1 MRKFVFFLL
10 FSCCIMTSLYAQQRL
25 YLPDVD
31 AIGYGA
37 DGSWIDLYT
46 KLGTNRYAHRR
57 LQIDRKEISISKASA
72 AYQMVWHLY
81 SCNDT
86 LSRSDIEKAR
96 EYCVDA
102 NNLRSIALE
111 SYVGKTFDIKED
123 GNWKRNEEKSNYV
136 LKFLRPD
143 LAFVQQLR
151 YAKADRYAYNVITT
165 SSCVPDSVTTWR
177 GESQPLNP
185 LVLELKGGKTVLLF
199 AYRSFD
205 YLLLPTIKGDQFVK
219 LSRDCQPAELTEA
232 GNKYDAAAPY
242 DFMNIVLNDFLN
254 VKKTD
259 AGRCQL
265 VNAFGENMLKQD
277 YDSIVCG
284 ARFIIAHTKKGV
296 DVYNLYLKKLDL
308 GNALVAYEI
317 PNCMIGCINVLNR
330 NGAFYCDET
339 GEKMKN
345 PWKIRLGVCGTVP
358 HWTYSL
364 LKKRGQYQLKYYTA
378 GPGVTCEE
386 DKRYVLSDCQPT
398 DSISFLDG
406 KKEYRCNGNSWF
418 LGDLNVRPE
427 WIRVGR
433 NGKFGILAYDYKQPN
448 DVEPKEGTV
457 KYGDWERPL
466 ETYPVRTLKGK
477 TILPMV
483 YDSIMMHNDGYIY
496 FYKDGKVG
504 IYSYNDAPVYDELKQ
519 STRYFYHIVKDGVNG
534 WLDLKKNKEYLLN
547 NIDNR

>member
-1 MRKFVFFLL
+1 MKKNIFLFLFFY
-10 FSCCIMTSLYAQQRL
+10 CMATSLYAQQRL
-25 YLPDVD
+25 SLPDVD
-31 AIGYGA
+31 AIGYDV
-37 DGSWIDLYT
+37 DGSWIDLY
-46 KLGTNRYAHRR
+46 KKVGTDRYAQRR
-57 LQIDRKEISISKASA
+57 LQIDRKKISISKASA
-72 AYQMVWHLY
+72 AYQMVWDLY

-86 LSRSDIEKAR
+86 LSRNDIEKRR
-96 EYCVDA
+96 ERFVDVD
-102 NNLRSIALE
+102 NLRPIALE
-111 SYVGKTFDIKED
+111 NYVGKTFDIKE
-123 GNWKRNEEKSNYV
+123 GGKWKRNEENSSYV

-143 LAFVQQLR
+143 LAFIQLLR
-151 YAKADRYAYNVITT
+151 YAKADRYAYSVTTT

-177 GESQPLNP
+177 GVSQPLNP
-185 LVLELKGGKTVLLF
+185 LVLEMKGGKTVLLF
-199 AYRSFD
+199 AYRTFD
-205 YLLLPTIKGDQFVK
+205 YLLLPTIKSDQFVK
-219 LSRDCQPAELTEA
+219 LSRECQPAELTEA

-242 DFMNIVLNDFLN
+242 DFMNIVLKDFLN

-259 AGRCQL
+259 EGRCQL

-277 YDSIVCG
+277 YDSIICG
-284 ARFIIAHTKKGV
+284 ERFIIAHTKKGV

-330 NGAFYCDET
+330 NGDFYYDEM
-339 GEKMKN
+339 GKKMKN
-345 PWKIRLGVCGTVP
+345 PWKIQFEVCGTVP

-364 LKKRGQYQLKYYTA
+364 LKKRGQHQLKYYTG

-418 LGDLNVRPE
+418 LGALDVRPE

-433 NGKFGILAYDYKQPN
+433 NGKFGILAYDYKLPN

-457 KYGDWERPL
+457 GQGDWKRPL
-466 ETYPVRTLKGK
+466 MTYPVRTLKGE

-496 FYKDGKVG
+496 FYKGGKVG
-504 IYSYNDAPVYDELKQ
+504 IYSYNDTPVYDELEQ
-519 STRYFYHIVKDGVNG
+519 STRYFYHIVKDGVSG
-534 WLDLKKNKEYLLN
+534 WLDLKTNKEHYFSKSKE
-547 NIDNR
+547 

>member
-1 MRKFVFFLL
+1 MKKNIFLFLFFY
-10 FSCCIMTSLYAQQRL
+10 CMATSLYAQQRL
-25 YLPDVD
+25 SLPDVD
-31 AIGYGA
+31 AIGYSA
-37 DGSWIDLYT
+37 NGSWIDLY
-46 KLGTNRYAHRR
+46 KKVGTDRYAQRR
-57 LQIDRKEISISKASA
+57 LQIDRKKIRISKASA
-72 AYQMVWHLY
+72 AYQMVWDLY

-86 LSRSDIEKAR
+86 LSRNDIEKAR
-96 EYCVDA
+96 ERFVDVD
-102 NNLRSIALE
+102 NLRPIALE
-111 SYVGKTFDIKED
+111 NYVGKTFDIKE
-123 GNWKRNEEKSNYV
+123 GGKWKRNEENSSYV

-143 LAFVQQLR
+143 LAFAQLLR
-151 YAKADRYAYNVITT
+151 YAKADRYAYSVITT

-177 GESQPLNP
+177 GVSQPLNP
-185 LVLELKGGKTVLLF
+185 LVLEMKGGKTVLLF
-199 AYRSFD
+199 AYRTFD

-259 AGRCQL
+259 TDRCQL

-296 DVYNLYLKKLDL
+296 DVYNLYLQKLDL
-308 GNALVAYEI
+308 GNALAAYEI
-317 PNCMIGCINVLNR
+317 PNCVIGCINVLNR
-330 NGAFYCDET
+330 NGAFYYDEM
-339 GEKMKN
+339 GKKMKN

-358 HWTYSL
+358 VWTYSL
-364 LKKRGQYQLKYYTA
+364 LKKRGQHQLKYYTG

-386 DKRYVLSDCQPT
+386 DKRYVLSDCQPS
-398 DSISFLDG
+398 DSLTFLDG
-406 KKEYRCNGNSWF
+406 KKEYRCNGNSWI
-418 LGDLNVRPE
+418 LGDLDVRPE

-457 KYGDWERPL
+457 GQGDWKRPL
-466 ETYPVRTLKGK
+466 ETYPVRTLKGE

-504 IYSYNDAPVYDELKQ
+504 IYSYTDTPVYDKLEQ
-519 STRYFYHIVKDGVNG
+519 STRYFYHIVKDGVSG
-534 WLDLKKNKEYLLN
+534 WLDLKTNKEHYFSKSKE
-547 NIDNR
+547 

>member
-1 MRKFVFFLL
+1 MKKNIFLFLFFY
-10 FSCCIMTSLYAQQRL
+10 CMATSLYAQQRL
-25 YLPDVD
+25 SLPDVD
-31 AIGYGA
+31 AIGYDV
-37 DGSWIDLYT
+37 DGSWIDLY
-46 KLGTNRYAHRR
+46 KKVGTDRYAQRR
-57 LQIDRKEISISKASA
+57 LQIDRKKIRISKASA
-72 AYQMVWHLY
+72 AYQMVWDLY

-86 LSRSDIEKAR
+86 LSRNDIEKAR
-96 EYCVDA
+96 ERFVDVD
-102 NNLRSIALE
+102 NLRPIALE
-111 SYVGKTFDIKED
+111 NYVGKTFDIKE
-123 GNWKRNEEKSNYV
+123 GGKWKRNEENSSYV

-143 LAFVQQLR
+143 LAFAQLLR
-151 YAKADRYAYNVITT
+151 YAKADRYAYSVITT

-177 GESQPLNP
+177 GMSQPLNP
-185 LVLELKGGKTVLLF
+185 LVLEMKGGKTVLLF

-205 YLLLPTIKGDQFVK
+205 YLLLPTIKSDQFVK
-219 LSRDCQPAELTEA
+219 LSRECQPAELTAA

-259 AGRCQL
+259 TDRCQL

-296 DVYNLYLKKLDL
+296 DVYNLYLQKLDL
-308 GNALVAYEI
+308 GNALAAYEI
-317 PNCMIGCINVLNR
+317 PNCVIGCINVLNR
-330 NGAFYCDET
+330 NGDFYYDEM
-339 GEKMKN
+339 GKKMKN
-345 PWKIRLGVCGTVP
+345 PWKIQLRVCGTVP

-364 LKKRGQYQLKYYTA
+364 LKKRGQHQLKYYTG

-386 DKRYVLSDCQPT
+386 DKRYVLSDCQPS
-398 DSISFLDG
+398 DSLTFLDG

-418 LGDLNVRPE
+418 LGDLDVRPE

-433 NGKFGILAYDYKQPN
+433 NGKFGILAYDYKLPN

-457 KYGDWERPL
+457 GQGDWKRPL
-466 ETYPVRTLKGK
+466 MTYPVRTLKGE

-496 FYKDGKVG
+496 FYKGGKVG
-504 IYSYNDAPVYDELKQ
+504 IYSYNDTPVYDELEQ
-519 STRYFYHIVKDGVNG
+519 STRYFYHIVKDGVSG
-534 WLDLKKNKEYLLN
+534 WLDLKTNKEHYFSKSKE
-547 NIDNR
+547 

>member
-1 MRKFVFFLL
+1 MKKNIFLFLFFY
-10 FSCCIMTSLYAQQRL
+10 CMATSLYAQQRL
-25 YLPDVD
+25 SLPDVD

-37 DGSWIDLYT
+37 NGSWIDLYT
-46 KLGTNRYAHRR
+46 KLGTDRYAQRR
-57 LQIDRKEISISKASA
+57 LQIDRKKIRISKASA
-72 AYQMVWHLY
+72 AYQMVWDLY

-86 LSRSDIEKAR
+86 LSRNDIEKAR
-96 EYCVDA
+96 ERFVDVD
-102 NNLRSIALE
+102 NLRPIALE
-111 SYVGKTFDIKED
+111 NYVGKTFDIKE
-123 GNWKRNEEKSNYV
+123 GGKWKRNEENSSYV

-143 LAFVQQLR
+143 LAFAQLLR
-151 YAKADRYAYNVITT
+151 YAKADRYAYSVTTT

-177 GESQPLNP
+177 GVSQPLNP
-185 LVLELKGGKTVLLF
+185 LVLEMKGGKTVLLF
-199 AYRSFD
+199 AYRTFD

-219 LSRDCQPAELTEA
+219 LSRECQPAELTEA

-242 DFMNIVLNDFLN
+242 DFMNIVLKDFLN

-259 AGRCQL
+259 EGRCQL

-284 ARFIIAHTKKGV
+284 DRFIIAHTKKGV
-296 DVYNLYLKKLDL
+296 DVYNLYLQKLDL
-308 GNALVAYEI
+308 GNALAAYEI

-330 NGAFYCDET
+330 NGAFYYDEM
-339 GEKMKN
+339 GKKMKN
-345 PWKIRLGVCGTVP
+345 PWKIQLGVCGTVP
-358 HWTYSL
+358 VWTYSL
-364 LKKRGQYQLKYYTA
+364 LKKRGQHQLKYYTG

-418 LGDLNVRPE
+418 LGDLDVRPE

-457 KYGDWERPL
+457 G
-466 ETYPVRTLKGK
+466 
-477 TILPMV
+477 
-483 YDSIMMHNDGYIY
+483 
-496 FYKDGKVG
+496 
-504 IYSYNDAPVYDELKQ
+504 
-519 STRYFYHIVKDGVNG
+519 
-534 WLDLKKNKEYLLN
+534 
-547 NIDNR
+547 

>member
-1 MRKFVFFLL
+1 MA
-10 FSCCIMTSLYAQQRL
+10 TSLYAQQRL
-25 YLPDVD
+25 SFPDVD
-31 AIGYGA
+31 AIGYDA
-37 DGSWIDLYT
+37 NGSWIDLY
-46 KLGTNRYAHRR
+46 KKVGTDRYAQRR
-57 LQIDRKEISISKASA
+57 LQIDRKEISISKASV
-72 AYQMVWHLY
+72 AYQMVWDLY

-86 LSRSDIEKAR
+86 LSRNDIEKGR
-96 EYCVDA
+96 ERFVDVD
-102 NNLRSIALE
+102 NLRPIALE

-143 LAFVQQLR
+143 LAFIQQLR
-151 YAKADRYAYNVITT
+151 YTKADRYAYRVITT

-177 GESQPLNP
+177 GESQPLSP

-199 AYRSFD
+199 AYRSFN

-219 LSRDCQPAELTEA
+219 LSRDCQPAELTEV

-242 DFMNIVLNDFLN
+242 DFMNIVLKYFLN

-259 AGRCQL
+259 EGRCQL

-277 YDSIVCG
+277 YDSIICG
-284 ARFIIAHTKKGV
+284 ERFIIAHTKKGV
-296 DVYNLYLKKLDL
+296 DVYNLYLQKLDL
-308 GNALVAYEI
+308 GNVLVAYEI
-317 PNCMIGCINVLNR
+317 PNCMIGCINVLNEK
-330 NGAFYCDET
+330 GAFYYDEM
-339 GEKMKN
+339 GKKMKN
-345 PWKIRLGVCGTVP
+345 PWKIQLGVCGTVP

-418 LGDLNVRPE
+418 LGDLDVRPE

-466 ETYPVRTLKGK
+466 ETYPVRTLKGE

-504 IYSYNDAPVYDELKQ
+504 IYSYNDTPVYDELEQ
-519 STRYFYHIVKDGVNG
+519 STRYFYHIVKDGVSG
-534 WLDLKKNKEYLLN
+534 WLDLKTNKEHYFSKSKE
-547 NIDNR
+547 

>member
-1 MRKFVFFLL
+1 MKKNIFLFLFFY
-10 FSCCIMTSLYAQQRL
+10 CMATSLYAQQRL
-25 YLPDVD
+25 SLPDVD

-37 DGSWIDLYT
+37 NGSWIDLY
-46 KLGTNRYAHRR
+46 KKVGTDRYAQRR
-57 LQIDRKEISISKASA
+57 LQIDRKKIRISKASA
-72 AYQMVWHLY
+72 AYQMVWDLY

-86 LSRSDIEKAR
+86 LSRNDIEKAR
-96 EYCVDA
+96 ERFVDVD
-102 NNLRSIALE
+102 NLRPIALE
-111 SYVGKTFDIKED
+111 NYVGKTFDIKE
-123 GNWKRNEEKSNYV
+123 GGKWKRNEENSSYV

-143 LAFVQQLR
+143 LAFIQQLR
-151 YAKADRYAYNVITT
+151 YAKADRYAYSVITT

-177 GESQPLNP
+177 GVSQPLNP
-185 LVLELKGGKTVLLF
+185 LVLEMKGGKTVLLF
-199 AYRSFD
+199 AYRTFD
-205 YLLLPTIKGDQFVK
+205 YLLLPTIKSDQFVK
-219 LSRDCQPAELTEA
+219 LSRECQPAELTEA

-242 DFMNIVLNDFLN
+242 DFMNIVLKDFLN

-259 AGRCQL
+259 EGRCQL

-284 ARFIIAHTKKGV
+284 DRFIIAHTKKGV
-296 DVYNLYLKKLDL
+296 DVYNLYLQKLDL

-330 NGAFYCDET
+330 NGDFYYDEM
-339 GEKMKN
+339 GKKMKN
-345 PWKIRLGVCGTVP
+345 PWKIQFEVCGTVP

-364 LKKRGQYQLKYYTA
+364 LKKRGQHQLKYYTG

-386 DKRYVLSDCQPT
+386 DKRYVLSDCQST

-418 LGDLNVRPE
+418 LGDLDVRPE

-433 NGKFGILAYDYKQPN
+433 NGKFGILAYDYKLPN

-457 KYGDWERPL
+457 GQGDWKRPL
-466 ETYPVRTLKGK
+466 MTYPVRTLKGE

-504 IYSYNDAPVYDELKQ
+504 IYSYTDTPVYDKLEQ
-519 STRYFYHIVKDGVNG
+519 STRYFYHIVKDGVSG
-534 WLDLKKNKEYLLN
+534 WLDLKTNKEHYFSKSKE
-547 NIDNR
+547 

>member
-1 MRKFVFFLL
+1 MKKNIFLFLFFY
-10 FSCCIMTSLYAQQRL
+10 CMATSLYAQQRL
-25 YLPDVD
+25 SLPDVD

-37 DGSWIDLYT
+37 NGSWIDLY
-46 KLGTNRYAHRR
+46 KKVGTDRYAQRR
-57 LQIDRKEISISKASA
+57 LQIDRKKIRISKASA
-72 AYQMVWHLY
+72 AYQMVWDLY

-86 LSRSDIEKAR
+86 LSRNDIEKAR
-96 EYCVDA
+96 ERFVDVD
-102 NNLRSIALE
+102 NLRPIALE
-111 SYVGKTFDIKED
+111 NYVGKTFDIKE
-123 GNWKRNEEKSNYV
+123 GGKWKRNEENSSYV

-143 LAFVQQLR
+143 LAFIQQLR
-151 YAKADRYAYNVITT
+151 YAKADRYAYSVITT

-177 GESQPLNP
+177 GVSQPLNP
-185 LVLELKGGKTVLLF
+185 LVLEMKGGKTVLLF
-199 AYRSFD
+199 AYRTFD
-205 YLLLPTIKGDQFVK
+205 YLLLPTIKSDQFVK
-219 LSRDCQPAELTEA
+219 LSRECQPAELTEA

-242 DFMNIVLNDFLN
+242 DFMNIVLKDFLN

-259 AGRCQL
+259 EGRCQL

-284 ARFIIAHTKKGV
+284 DRFIIAHTKKGV
-296 DVYNLYLKKLDL
+296 DVYNLYLQKLDL

-330 NGAFYCDET
+330 NGDFYYDEM
-339 GEKMKN
+339 GKKMKN
-345 PWKIRLGVCGTVP
+345 PWKIQFEVCGTVP

-364 LKKRGQYQLKYYTA
+364 LKKRGQHQLKYYTG

-386 DKRYVLSDCQPT
+386 DKRYVLSDCQPS
-398 DSISFLDG
+398 DSLTFLDG

-418 LGDLNVRPE
+418 LGDLDVRPE

-433 NGKFGILAYDYKQPN
+433 NGKFGILAYDYKLPN

-457 KYGDWERPL
+457 GQGDWKRPL
-466 ETYPVRTLKGK
+466 MTYPVRTLKGE

-504 IYSYNDAPVYDELKQ
+504 IYSYTDTPVYDKLEQ
-519 STRYFYHIVKDGVNG
+519 STRYFYHIVKDGVSG
-534 WLDLKKNKEYLLN
+534 WLDLKTNKEHYFSKSKE
-547 NIDNR
+547 

>member
-1 MRKFVFFLL
+1 MKKNIFLFLFFY
-10 FSCCIMTSLYAQQRL
+10 CMATSLYAQQRL
-25 YLPDVD
+25 SLPDVD

-37 DGSWIDLYT
+37 NGSWIDLYK
-46 KLGTNRYAHRR
+46 KLGTDRYAQRR
-57 LQIDRKEISISKASA
+57 LQIDRKKISISKASA
-72 AYQMVWHLY
+72 AYQMVWDLY

-86 LSRSDIEKAR
+86 LSRNDIEKGR
-96 EYCVDA
+96 ERFVDVD
-102 NNLRSIALE
+102 NLRPIALE
-111 SYVGKTFDIKED
+111 NYVGKTFDIKEG
-123 GNWKRNEEKSNYV
+123 GNWKRNEENSSYV

-143 LAFVQQLR
+143 LAFAQQLR
-151 YAKADRYAYNVITT
+151 YAKADRYAYSVITT

-177 GESQPLNP
+177 GVSQPLNP
-185 LVLELKGGKTVLLF
+185 LVLEMKGGKTVLLF
-199 AYRSFD
+199 AYRPYD
-205 YLLLPTIKGDQFVK
+205 YLLLQTIKSDQFVK
-219 LSRDCQPAELTEA
+219 LSRECQPAELTAA

-242 DFMNIVLNDFLN
+242 DFMNIVLKDFLN

-259 AGRCQL
+259 EGRCQL

-277 YDSIVCG
+277 YDSIICG
-284 ARFIIAHTKKGV
+284 NRFIIAHTKKGV
-296 DVYNLYLKKLDL
+296 DVYNLYLQKLDL
-308 GNALVAYEI
+308 GNVLVAYEM
-317 PNCMIGCINVLNR
+317 PNCMIGCINVLNEK
-330 NGAFYCDET
+330 GAFYYDEM
-339 GEKMKN
+339 GKKMKN
-345 PWKIRLGVCGTVP
+345 PWKIQFEVCGTVP

-364 LKKRGQYQLKYYTA
+364 LKKRGQYQLKYYTS

-418 LGDLNVRPE
+418 LGDLDVRPE

-433 NGKFGILAYDYKQPN
+433 KGKFGILAYDYKQPN

-504 IYSYNDAPVYDELKQ
+504 IYSYTDTPVYDKLEQ
-519 STRYFYHIVKDGVNG
+519 STRYFYHIVKDGVSG
-534 WLDLKKNKEYLLN
+534 WLDLKTNKEHYFSKSKE
-547 NIDNR
+547 

>member
-1 MRKFVFFLL
+1 MKKNIFLFLFFY
-10 FSCCIMTSLYAQQRL
+10 CMATSLYAQQRL
-25 YLPDVD
+25 SLPDVD

-37 DGSWIDLYT
+37 NGSWIDLY
-46 KLGTNRYAHRR
+46 KKVGTDRYAQRR
-57 LQIDRKEISISKASA
+57 LQIDRKKIRISKASA
-72 AYQMVWHLY
+72 AYQMVWDLY

-86 LSRSDIEKAR
+86 LSRNDIEKGR
-96 EYCVDA
+96 ERFVDVD
-102 NNLRSIALE
+102 NLRPIALE
-111 SYVGKTFDIKED
+111 NYVGKTFDIKEG
-123 GNWKRNEEKSNYV
+123 GNWKRNEENSSYV

-143 LAFVQQLR
+143 LAFAQLLR
-151 YAKADRYAYNVITT
+151 YAKADRYAYSVTTT

-177 GESQPLNP
+177 GVSQPLNP
-185 LVLELKGGKTVLLF
+185 LVLEMKGGKTVLLF
-199 AYRSFD
+199 AYRTFD
-205 YLLLPTIKGDQFVK
+205 YLLLPTIKSDQFVK

-242 DFMNIVLNDFLN
+242 DFMNIVLKDFLN

-259 AGRCQL
+259 EGRCQL

-277 YDSIVCG
+277 YDSIICG
-284 ARFIIAHTKKGV
+284 NRFIIAHTKKGV
-296 DVYNLYLKKLDL
+296 DVYNLYLQKLDL

-330 NGAFYCDET
+330 NGDFYYDEM
-339 GEKMKN
+339 GKKMKN
-345 PWKIRLGVCGTVP
+345 PWKIQFEVCGTVP

-364 LKKRGQYQLKYYTA
+364 LKKRGQHQLKYYTG

-386 DKRYVLSDCQPT
+386 DKRYVLSDCQPS
-398 DSISFLDG
+398 DSLTFLDG

-418 LGDLNVRPE
+418 LGDLDVRPE

-433 NGKFGILAYDYKQPN
+433 NGKFGILAYDYKLPN

-457 KYGDWERPL
+457 GQGDWKRPL
-466 ETYPVRTLKGK
+466 EIYPVRTLKGE

-504 IYSYNDAPVYDELKQ
+504 IYSYTDTPVYDKLEQ
-519 STRYFYHIVKDGVNG
+519 STRYFYHIVKDGVSG
-534 WLDLKKNKEYLLN
+534 WLDLKTNKEHYFSKSKE
-547 NIDNR
+547 

>member
-1 MRKFVFFLL
+1 MKKNIFLFLFFY
-10 FSCCIMTSLYAQQRL
+10 CMATSLYAQQRL
-25 YLPDVD
+25 SLPDVD
-31 AIGYGA
+31 AIGYDV
-37 DGSWIDLYT
+37 DGSWIDLY
-46 KLGTNRYAHRR
+46 KKVGTDRYAQRR
-57 LQIDRKEISISKASA
+57 LQIDRKKIRISKASA
-72 AYQMVWHLY
+72 AYQMVWDLY

-86 LSRSDIEKAR
+86 LSRNDIEKAR
-96 EYCVDA
+96 ERFVDVD
-102 NNLRSIALE
+102 NLRPIALE
-111 SYVGKTFDIKED
+111 NYVGKTFDIKE
-123 GNWKRNEEKSNYV
+123 GGKWKRNEENSSYV

-143 LAFVQQLR
+143 LAFAQLLR
-151 YAKADRYAYNVITT
+151 YAKADRYAYSVITT

-177 GESQPLNP
+177 GMSQPLNP
-185 LVLELKGGKTVLLF
+185 LVLEMKGGKTVLLF

-205 YLLLPTIKGDQFVK
+205 YLLLPTIKSDQFVK
-219 LSRDCQPAELTEA
+219 LSRECQPAELTAA

-242 DFMNIVLNDFLN
+242 DFMNIVLKDFLN

-259 AGRCQL
+259 EGRCQL

-284 ARFIIAHTKKGV
+284 DRFIIAHTKKGV
-296 DVYNLYLKKLDL
+296 DVYNLYLQKLDL

-330 NGAFYCDET
+330 NGDFYYDEM
-339 GEKMKN
+339 GKKMKN
-345 PWKIRLGVCGTVP
+345 PWKIQLRVCGTVP

-364 LKKRGQYQLKYYTA
+364 LKKRGQHQLKYYTG

-386 DKRYVLSDCQPT
+386 DKRYVLSDCQPS
-398 DSISFLDG
+398 DSLTFLDG

-418 LGDLNVRPE
+418 LGDLDVRPE

-433 NGKFGILAYDYKQPN
+433 NGKFGILAYDYKLPN

-457 KYGDWERPL
+457 GQGDWKRPL
-466 ETYPVRTLKGK
+466 MTYPVRTLKGE

-496 FYKDGKVG
+496 FYKGGKVG
-504 IYSYNDAPVYDELKQ
+504 IYSYNDTPVYDELEQ
-519 STRYFYHIVKDGVNG
+519 STRYFYHIVKDGVSG
-534 WLDLKKNKEYLLN
+534 WLDLKTNKEHYFSKSKE
-547 NIDNR
+547 

>member
-1 MRKFVFFLL
+1 MKKNIFLFLFFY
-10 FSCCIMTSLYAQQRL
+10 CMATSLYAQQRL
-25 YLPDVD
+25 SLPDVD

-37 DGSWIDLYT
+37 NGSWIDLY
-46 KLGTNRYAHRR
+46 KKVGTDRYAQRR
-57 LQIDRKEISISKASA
+57 LQIDRKKIRISKASA
-72 AYQMVWHLY
+72 AYQMVWDLY

-86 LSRSDIEKAR
+86 LSRNDIEKAR
-96 EYCVDA
+96 ERFVDVD
-102 NNLRSIALE
+102 NLRPIALE

-123 GNWKRNEEKSNYV
+123 GNWKRNEENSSYV

-143 LAFVQQLR
+143 IAFTQLLR
-151 YAKADRYAYNVITT
+151 YAKADRYAYSVITT

-177 GESQPLNP
+177 GMSQPLSP

-242 DFMNIVLNDFLN
+242 DFMNIVLKDFLN

-259 AGRCQL
+259 EGRCQL

-277 YDSIVCG
+277 YDSIICG
-284 ARFIIAHTKKGV
+284 DRFIIAHTKKGV
-296 DVYNLYLKKLDL
+296 DVYNLYLQKLDL
-308 GNALVAYEI
+308 GNVLVAYEI

-330 NGAFYCDET
+330 NGDFYYDEM
-339 GEKMKN
+339 GKKMKN
-345 PWKIRLGVCGTVP
+345 PWKIQFEVCGTVP

-364 LKKRGQYQLKYYTA
+364 LKKRGQHQLKYYTG

-418 LGDLNVRPE
+418 LGALDVRPE

-433 NGKFGILAYDYKQPN
+433 NGKFGILAYDYKLPN

-457 KYGDWERPL
+457 GQGDWKRPL
-466 ETYPVRTLKGK
+466 KTYPVRTLKGE

-496 FYKDGKVG
+496 FYKGGKVG
-504 IYSYNDAPVYDELKQ
+504 IYSYNDTPVYDELEQ
-519 STRYFYHIVKDGVNG
+519 STRYFYHIVKDGVSG
-534 WLDLKKNKEYLLN
+534 WLDLKTNKEHYFSKSKE
-547 NIDNR
+547 